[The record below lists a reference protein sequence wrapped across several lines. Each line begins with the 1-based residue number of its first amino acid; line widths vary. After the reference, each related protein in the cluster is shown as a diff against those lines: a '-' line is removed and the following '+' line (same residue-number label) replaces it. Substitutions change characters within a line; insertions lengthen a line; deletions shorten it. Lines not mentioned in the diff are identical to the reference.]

1 MSAPAEF
8 FSIVLAVFG
17 FLIAATALGE
27 GLRRR
32 FDSDGRNPLVET
44 LLARLNA
51 WWAMAVGL
59 TVAIVIGRG
68 AVVLL
73 FAIISFAAL
82 REFLTLTRKARADHW
97 ALLASFF
104 VILPVQYISVWQNWY
119 GFYAIFIPVYAF
131 LFLPVLSVMRGD
143 TERFLARV
151 SETQWALMI
160 TVFAGSHVPAL
171 LWLDIPAYT
180 GKDMLLIFF
189 FVLVVQGSELMQY
202 VFGHFFGRTK
212 INKSI
217 ERSRTWEGVIGGVAS
232 GVLIAALL
240 SWAMPFGTLGALGLG
255 LVLSAF
261 GFFGSTV
268 MRAIKRDRGVREW
281 GDVIPG
287 QGGFIDRLDSVLFA
301 APVFFHLVRFFYA
314 A

>member
-8 FSIVLAVFG
+8 FTIVLSVFL
-17 FLIAATALGE
+17 FLVAATALGE
-27 GLRRR
+27 GLRKR
-32 FDSDGRNPLVET
+32 FDADGRNALIET
-44 LLARLNA
+44 LLARVNA
-51 WWAMAVGL
+51 WWAMAIGL
-59 TVAIVIGRG
+59 TLTIIIGRG
-68 AVVLL
+68 AVVVL
-73 FAIISFAAL
+73 FAVISFAAL
-82 REFLTLTRKARADHW
+82 REFLTLTRKAKADHW

-104 VILPVQYISVWQNWY
+104 VILPVQYVSIWMNWY

-143 TERFLARV
+143 TKGFLARV

-171 LWLDIPAYT
+171 LWLDIPGYG
-180 GKDMLLIFF
+180 GKDMMLIFF
-189 FVLVVQGSELMQY
+189 LILVVQGSEIMQY

-212 INKSI
+212 INKNI
-217 ERSRTWEGVIGGVAS
+217 ERSRTWEGAIGGVVS
-232 GVLIAALL
+232 GVIIAALL
-240 SWAMPFGTLGALGLG
+240 SWAMPFGTVGALTLG
-255 LVLSAF
+255 LLLALF

-268 MRAIKRDRGVREW
+268 MRAIKRDRGVHDW

-287 QGGFIDRLDSVLFA
+287 QGGFIDRLDSLLFA
-301 APVFFHLVRFFYA
+301 APMFFHLVRFFYA